1 MFHHIFNNYLC
12 KIYFLHKLKMYLFFY
27 KMRRSRSLSFK
38 KEQEQRLKSIMSPS
52 ERKEEKRDEK
62 SDRNERKTNTASVP
76 PPSKS
81 RYEREISYS
90 DDDGE
95 YSPRNISPK
104 PQSKPTP
111 VISSSPPRKQSPPP
125 VNRSRKPQKQE
136 EPSDHEEE
144 IIDSDVY
151 SEQEEE
157 KPSPKR
163 GRPTASPRKQER
175 IERPERTDRDERD
188 YEEDDK
194 RKKLI
199 VPRSVFQKIV
209 QHVNLSASME
219 IFPQLQHEMIDYVVE
234 VIKIVSNNDTDDEIV
249 VKDSNLRFLGQK
261 EKSIGLIDIKLF
273 EKIYGEAEK
282 ILSHNVT
289 FTSESFK
296 SLCKYTEIHII
307 DFLTKAKAI
316 MNHANRKRL
325 TLADIELLKYIL
337 E

>member
-1 MFHHIFNNYLC
+1 
-12 KIYFLHKLKMYLFFY
+12 
-27 KMRRSRSLSFK
+27 
-38 KEQEQRLKSIMSPS
+38 MSPS
-52 ERKEEKRDEK
+52 DRKEERKEEK
-62 SDRNERKTNTASVP
+62 SDRNDRTERKTNTPSVP
-76 PPSKS
+76 VSKA
-81 RYEREISYS
+81 RFEREISYS
-90 DDDGE
+90 DDDEE
-95 YSPRNISPK
+95 YSPRPISAK
-104 PQSKPTP
+104 PQPNITSQRSQPSKPAVSP
-111 VISSSPPRKQSPPP
+111 SPPRRQSPPP
-125 VNRSRKPQKQE
+125 KAVRKIQKEE

-144 IIDSDVY
+144 QEDTHESDHHSEHEEEQEERHY

-163 GRPTASPRKQER
+163 GRPSSAAPKRQEKT
-175 IERPERTDRDERD
+175 EHERD
-188 YEEDDK
+188 YDEDDK
-194 RKKLI
+194 KRRLI

-261 EKSIGLIDIKLF
+261 EKSIGLFDIKLF
-273 EKIYGEAEK
+273 EKIYAEAEK
-282 ILSHNVT
+282 ILTHNVT